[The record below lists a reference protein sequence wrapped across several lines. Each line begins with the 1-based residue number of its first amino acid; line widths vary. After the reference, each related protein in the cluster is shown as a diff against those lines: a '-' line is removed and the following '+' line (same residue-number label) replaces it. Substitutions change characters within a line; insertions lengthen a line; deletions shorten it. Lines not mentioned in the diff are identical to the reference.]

1 MQVQISEYEK
11 QANDLLAKLG
21 ITFTAELIG
30 KDCPRFCEDA
40 IAERDMD
47 KLDTYPRK
55 SHIHG
60 KHYRCTFQ
68 RDGHS
73 KGKEANGYTGS
84 MSIDFWNSYSDEEEN
99 FFAFGG
105 HNHGQAG
112 FGPVENKY
120 WDKYRIAGKFPN
132 RPRAKK
138 RIVPTAYDVL
148 ACLTKYEPGTFD
160 DFCGEYGYSS
170 DSMKAHGI
178 FVAVRAEWRKVQG
191 FFFPDEITAIQEV
204 Q

>member
-40 IAERDMD
+40 IAERDMHA
-47 KLDTYPRK
+47 LDTYPRK

-84 MSIDFWNSYSDEEEN
+84 MSIDFWNSYADEEYN
-99 FFAFGG
+99 KLGTASYR
-105 HNHGQAG
+105 HG
-112 FGPVENKY
+112 ETLLRYDRK
-120 WDKYRIAGKFPN
+120 GK
-132 RPRAKK
+132 RT
-138 RIVPTAYDVL
+138 VSAYDVL
-148 ACLTKYEPGTFD
+148 ACITKSEPGTFEE
-160 DFCGEYGYSS
+160 FCSEFGYSS
-170 DSMKAHGI
+170 DSMRAHDTWK
-178 FVAVRAEWRKVQG
+178 AVRAEWRKVQG
-191 FFFPDEITAIQEV
+191 FFYPDEITAIQEV